1 MFTVNIL
8 TVAAYTA
15 IVVSLI
21 YLVVYTKMFDWYRS
35 TLGRVMNLSIVSV
48 AIIAVG
54 TVSRTIFMDDQL
66 GRIIS
71 FVGWLFFSVLLLW
84 RLIILVY
91 SYNRIHQRRLQDVD
105 KDYQDRVDQ
114 AHQAPSF
121 CALHAFAISSSFA
134 RSTGP

>member
-8 TVAAYTA
+8 TIAAYTA
-15 IVVSLI
+15 IVVSLM

-71 FVGWLFFSVLLLW
+71 FVGWLFYSVLLLW
-84 RLIILVY
+84 RLRILVY
-91 SYNRIHQRRLQDVD
+91 SYNRIKQRRLQDVD
-105 KDYQDRVDQ
+105 KDHQDR
-114 AHQAPSF
+114 
-121 CALHAFAISSSFA
+121 IE
-134 RSTGP
+134 

>member
-1 MFTVNIL
+1 MSTLFTVTIL

-15 IVVSLI
+15 IVVSLM

-54 TVSRTIFMDDQL
+54 TVSRTIFMDDQR

-84 RLIILVY
+84 RLRILVY

-105 KDYQDRVDQ
+105 KDYQDRVE
-114 AHQAPSF
+114 
-121 CALHAFAISSSFA
+121 
-134 RSTGP
+134 

>member
-1 MFTVNIL
+1 MSTLFTVTIL
-8 TVAAYTA
+8 TIAAYTA
-15 IVVSLI
+15 IVVSLM

-71 FVGWLFFSVLLLW
+71 FVGWLFFSVLLLL
-84 RLIILVY
+84 RLRILVY
-91 SYNRIHQRRLQDVD
+91 SYNRINQRRLQDVD
-105 KDYQDRVDQ
+105 KDYQDRVE
-114 AHQAPSF
+114 
-121 CALHAFAISSSFA
+121 
-134 RSTGP
+134 

>member
-1 MFTVNIL
+1 MFTVTIL
-8 TVAAYTA
+8 TIAAYTA
-15 IVVSLI
+15 IVVSLM

-71 FVGWLFFSVLLLW
+71 FVGWLFFSVLLLL
-84 RLIILVY
+84 RLRILVY
-91 SYNRIHQRRLQDVD
+91 SYNRINQRRLQDVD
-105 KDYQDRVDQ
+105 KDYQDRVE
-114 AHQAPSF
+114 
-121 CALHAFAISSSFA
+121 
-134 RSTGP
+134 

>member
-1 MFTVNIL
+1 MFTVTIL

-15 IVVSLI
+15 IVVSLM

-54 TVSRTIFMDDQL
+54 TVARTIFMDDQL

-84 RLIILVY
+84 RLRILVY
-91 SYNRIHQRRLQDVD
+91 SYNRIKQRRLQDVD
-105 KDYQDRVDQ
+105 KDYQDRVE
-114 AHQAPSF
+114 
-121 CALHAFAISSSFA
+121 
-134 RSTGP
+134 

>member
-1 MFTVNIL
+1 MFTVTIL

-15 IVVSLI
+15 IVVSLM

-66 GRIIS
+66 GMIIS

-84 RLIILVY
+84 RLRILVY
-91 SYNRIHQRRLQDVD
+91 SYNRIKQRRLQDVD
-105 KDYQDRVDQ
+105 KDYQDRVE
-114 AHQAPSF
+114 
-121 CALHAFAISSSFA
+121 
-134 RSTGP
+134 

>member
-1 MFTVNIL
+1 MFTVTIL
-8 TVAAYTA
+8 TIAAYTA
-15 IVVSLI
+15 IVVSLM

-84 RLIILVY
+84 RLRILVY

-105 KDYQDRVDQ
+105 KDYQDSVE
-114 AHQAPSF
+114 
-121 CALHAFAISSSFA
+121 
-134 RSTGP
+134 